1 MTNTATQEL
10 LDMTSALDPR
20 FKLKY
25 VSEDNRGSIEDR
37 LTAEMKSVMTAM
49 VIIIINDNNEKL
61 MC

>member
-49 VIIIINDNNEKL
+49 VIIIINYNNEI
-61 MC
+61 